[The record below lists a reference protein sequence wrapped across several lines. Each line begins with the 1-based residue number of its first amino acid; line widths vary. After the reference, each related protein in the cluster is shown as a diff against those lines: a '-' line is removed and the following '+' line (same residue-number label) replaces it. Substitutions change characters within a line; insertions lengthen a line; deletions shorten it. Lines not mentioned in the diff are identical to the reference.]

1 MVRKKYFFHSYNV
14 KKSAKDVELKALN
27 EQIKCM
33 RKKLRKLKRIAAE
46 GAVKLSAVIEIQT
59 QNEEKENDV

>member
-1 MVRKKYFFHSYNV
+1 
-14 KKSAKDVELKALN
+14 
-27 EQIKCM
+27 M

-46 GAVKLSAVIEIQT
+46 EAVKLSAVIEIQT